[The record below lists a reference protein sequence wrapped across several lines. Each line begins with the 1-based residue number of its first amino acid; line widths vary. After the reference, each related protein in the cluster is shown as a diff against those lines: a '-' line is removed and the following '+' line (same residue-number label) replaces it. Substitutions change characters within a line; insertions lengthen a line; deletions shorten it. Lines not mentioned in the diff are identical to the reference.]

1 MSVTRLPRRHRAD
14 YIPAAIHP
22 DVVIARLAR
31 ALTSEG
37 LAFSTLADG
46 RLLIHECPEYRAEG
60 VLPSGYVPSFLRW
73 ERTHNTTADD
83 GIPPRAA

>member
-1 MSVTRLPRRHRAD
+1 MSVTRLPRAHRAD

-31 ALTSEG
+31 ALSSEG

-46 RLLIHECPEYRAEG
+46 RLLIHEHPEYRAEG

-73 ERTHNTTADD
+73 ERTHNAADD
-83 GIPPRAA
+83 GSLPPRAA